1 MGVLMNEKIEN
12 GGSSETDYVPVN
24 VMDNESY
31 VRLKDPS
38 VQEFSNGSKSINN
51 INVTYTHDVAKLYG
65 RT

>member
-1 MGVLMNEKIEN
+1 MNEKIEN

-38 VQEFSNGSKSINN
+38 VQEFSNGSKSIND

>member
-1 MGVLMNEKIEN
+1 MNEKIEN
-12 GGSSETDYVPVN
+12 GGSSETAYVPVN

-38 VQEFSNGSKSINN
+38 VQEFSNGSKSIND
-51 INVTYTHDVAKLYG
+51 IDVTYTHDVAKLYG